1 MAVMASNPCFRL
13 ILVDFKANL
22 LSQLGHFLFYCLFK
36 GGYFSTLDLEMGVR
50 VRLREVKNTEF

>member
-1 MAVMASNPCFRL
+1 MASNPCLRL

-50 VRLREVKNTEF
+50 VRLRKVKNTEF